1 MARRHARDA
10 TSTRAALSGAHIARE
25 KNLCERG
32 RSANPEPRVFPGV
45 DPHACIACI
54 AAMFDFGVAKRMP
67 EVFSFSRTTDRL
79 FRAGAKPARSE
90 NAAFRAAMQE
100 SAASLGVYRL
110 PSSSTLSGGRGV
122 GWGGGLRF
130 LPAAKYGF
138 SLAYAKGRRF
148 LRAITASERRSS
160 ALRDWPRLLT

>member
-122 GWGGGLRF
+122 GWGGASAFYQRRNMDFRLRTRKG
-130 LPAAKYGF
+130 AAFY
-138 SLAYAKGRRF
+138 
-148 LRAITASERRSS
+148 EQ
-160 ALRDWPRLLT
+160 